1 MQEDQ
6 YWQAVMTRDEE
17 LDGVFVYAV
26 RSTGVYCRPS
36 CPSRRPKREQVL
48 FFVRPEAAEEAGFR
62 ACKRCRPRELSS
74 REEQVA
80 LVQQL
85 CHYIEEHLESQLT
98 LTDLGE
104 QAHLSP
110 YHLQRV
116 FKSVMGITPRQ
127 YAEACRMGQF
137 KARLREGE
145 TVTTAL
151 FDAGYSSSSRLYERA
166 PGQLGMTPVTYRKGG
181 AGMQIRY
188 TIVDSPL
195 GRLLVAA
202 TEKGICSVCLG
213 DDDAPLEMALRR
225 EYTAGDIQRD
235 DTELSVEVNELLRY
249 LRGQQPHLD
258 LPVDVQATAFQW
270 RVWQELRSI
279 PYGSTRSYSEI
290 AQAIGQ
296 PKARRS
302 VAQACATNP
311 AALVIP
317 CHRVVRGNGDLGG
330 YRWGVERKRRLLEQE
345 QEQTQEALVET
356 H

>member
-26 RSTGVYCRPS
+26 RSTRVYCRPS

-62 ACKRCRPRELSS
+62 ACKRCRPREASS

-85 CHYIEEHLESQLT
+85 CTYIEKHFERQVT

-104 QAHLSP
+104 QVHLSP
-110 YHLQRV
+110 YHLQRM
-116 FKSVMGITPRQ
+116 FKRVMGITPRQ
-127 YAEACRMGQF
+127 YAEAYRMEQF
-137 KARLREGE
+137 KTRLKEGE

-151 FDAGYSSSSRLYERA
+151 FDAGYSSSSRLYERV

-181 AGMQIRY
+181 AGMHIRY
-188 TIVDSPL
+188 TIVNSPL

-202 TEKGICSVCLG
+202 TERGICSVCLG
-213 DDDAPLEMALRR
+213 DDDAPLETALRG
-225 EYTAGDIQRD
+225 EYSAAEIQRD
-235 DTELSVEVNELLRY
+235 EAELSEEVNALLRY
-249 LRGQQPHLD
+249 LRGQQPYLD

-270 RVWQELRSI
+270 RVWQELRAI

-296 PKARRS
+296 PRARRA
-302 VAQACATNP
+302 VARACATNP

-317 CHRVVRGNGDLGG
+317 CHRVVRENGDLGG

-345 QEQTQEALVET
+345 QEALVES

>member
-6 YWQAVMTRDEE
+6 YWQAVMMRDEG
-17 LDGVFVYAV
+17 LDGAFVYAV

-36 CPSRRPKREQVL
+36 CPSRRPGREQVM
-48 FFVRPEAAEEAGFR
+48 FFAQPEAAEEAGFR

-85 CHYIEEHLESQLT
+85 CACIEEHLERQLT
-98 LTDLGE
+98 LAELGE

-127 YAEACRMGQF
+127 YAGARRMEQF
-137 KARLREGE
+137 KARLKEGE

-151 FDAGYSSSSRLYERA
+151 FDAGYSSSSRLYERV
-166 PGQLGMTPVTYRKGG
+166 PDQLGMTPVTYRKGG
-181 AGMQIRY
+181 AGMHIRY
-188 TIVDSPL
+188 TIVNSPL

-202 TEKGICSVCLG
+202 TMKGICSVCLG
-213 DDDAPLEMALRR
+213 DDDAVLEAALRG
-225 EYTAGDIQRD
+225 EYSAATIQRD
-235 DTELSVEVNELLRY
+235 DAELSEVNALLRH
-249 LRGQQPHLD
+249 LNGQQPDLD
-258 LPVDVQATAFQW
+258 LPLDVRATAFQW
-270 RVWQELRSI
+270 RVWQELRAI

-296 PKARRS
+296 PQARRA
-302 VAQACATNP
+302 VARACATNP
-311 AALVIP
+311 AAIVIP
-317 CHRVVRGNGDLGG
+317 CHRVVRGDGDPGG
-330 YRWGVERKRRLLEQE
+330 YRWGIERKRRLLAQE
-345 QEQTQEALVET
+345 QEQTREALAEVP
-356 H
+356 